1 MHPDHRPEPLRLG
14 TLSRSRSAST
24 PSDLHFSKKSV
35 LSPPP
40 VVPSPAYV
48 AASAAIQIISAG
60 EHDADLDGEEDAGFS
75 QSVSVT
81 PPSLSLL
88 NGFLD
93 HILFNILAVSKSTR
107 LSAIRPAIAEV
118 LKPRFAKEVIA
129 AADDE
134 LSEYMS
140 GEDDEEE
147 EFGGN
152 RESHDFDLVRSWKL
166 TRLRCMVYTRLG
178 DMEEEDEDEYI
189 EREGLN
195 DMDAAHQRFSTYL
208 GTITPAAA
216 IFLTSI
222 IEYIGEQALLIAG
235 ETARSRLSSKPS
247 SIRDGQVESR
257 TGRDY
262 QLVVEENDM
271 EKLAL
276 NATLGRL
283 WRTWRKRIRTPALA
297 RTLSRESILRRGFYT
312 PSSVNSRK
320 SSVATI
326 EEAQI
331 REFATHP
338 SAQEQEKVDPASIA
352 LPMSENDVTEIE
364 IPGLAANFEDEIQTM
379 EARVAHKVRPRSLM
393 VVSSVGGV
401 SSQSSPASASPR
413 VRSAVELSF
422 GSHNRG
428 WSLPTPTNPSRPNR
442 TPDERDTGDEFVT
455 PSEEKP
461 QLETMYENDENT
473 APTERDGASV
483 EEKSLSEGRK
493 SLEHTVYA
501 RPEEVNI
508 DKGVRAKST
517 EVAEPVGQPTSWF
530 DSPSADG
537 GTVEQEVIEGQGT
550 CEKQN
555 LSSSVQRPK
564 RKSSREVSVKASK
577 STLVQE
583 PSESIMQDA
592 VNEESSSMQATNSLR
607 ESNAASAPPNVNHKE
622 TKKYAP
628 QKRESKNIINATA
641 AKSDHKQVNGGTAPL
656 SPTPELTEVPE
667 SPKRPP
673 PRHVSHSSES
683 INRLA
688 SVADESERSSRSR
701 ARSRTNTRASSG
713 SRHRDERSS
722 PAVGTP
728 SERAGV
734 QRIAGPP
741 AQRESSR
748 RRSESVGRP
757 ATASSTTSSKLKGFM
772 GRSQSSQGSNRLRSA
787 SQASR
792 SSEKAGDVVDEDK
805 SELDQLID
813 SQETIHY
820 TLTPRNMRKMD
831 APDTRKFD
839 APRSNT
845 LELAEFLKNTAPPG
859 EDQTRPNMRVVN
871 GLRANPPEKSVTAK
885 YKPIEIPMSA
895 STSAKA
901 PNSKN
906 VQPRDA
912 RSTVQSTRDFADFLR
927 STGPPGQPVKPHLA
941 SGSGAHDV
949 ESRTHT
955 PLSQQRPG
963 TQSSRRT
970 GPRLQARPATASKED
985 QTSDLIDFIR
995 EGPPTAG
1002 ARRIP
1007 RTVAPFR
1014 NTMDSDELL
1023 SLGPRAD
1030 KEATATSSTGSTRNS
1045 SINAAYSD
1053 NSRTGLMESANRAN
1067 VRISPAVQQSS
1078 LPKGKPSGF
1087 PSEDDDMRPVRKQR
1101 RVRDPYAIDS
1111 EDEDDL
1117 EELLEGPKAKPQREE
1132 ESLLD
1137 FLRSEPP
1144 PDFGTDS
1151 APPQPFIMNAG
1162 PSKSSSGMSAA
1173 SAMKARLLRNA
1184 SLDRFPTAKQARTSL
1199 RSRRLT
1205 NSTANAGQNIV
1216 PPVSS
1221 SIQQAPSNTGALNR
1235 SIPEKSDYTNKVDR
1249 EQGSGMEYP
1258 PRRQTET
1265 SALADFL
1272 KNTGPPEPPAYRTS
1286 PTLDDEKSS
1295 SFTKLFTRRKKIEV

>member
-24 PSDLHFSKKSV
+24 PSDLHFAKKSV

-81 PPSLSLL
+81 PPSLALL

-93 HILFNILAVSKSTR
+93 YILFNILAVSKSTR

-152 RESHDFDLVRSWKL
+152 GKSHDFDLVRSWKL

-235 ETARSRLSSKPS
+235 ETARSRLPSKPS
-247 SIRDGQVESR
+247 SIRDDQVESR

-297 RTLSRESILRRGFYT
+297 RTLSRESMLRRGFYT

-331 REFATHP
+331 REFATQP
-338 SAQEQEKVDPASIA
+338 SAQEQEKVDPAAIA

-364 IPGLAANFEDEIQTM
+364 IPGLAANLEDEIQTM

-393 VVSSVGGV
+393 VVSSVGGAQ
-401 SSQSSPASASPR
+401 SQSSPASASPR

-428 WSLPTPTNPSRPNR
+428 WSLPTPTNPSGPNR

-461 QLETMYENDENT
+461 QLETMYENDETT

-483 EEKSLSEGRK
+483 EE
-493 SLEHTVYA
+493 

-508 DKGVRAKST
+508 DRSVRAKST
-517 EVAEPVGQPTSWF
+517 EVAEPVGGQPTSWF
-530 DSPSADG
+530 DSTSADVG
-537 GTVEQEVIEGQGT
+537 RVEQEEVIEGQGT

-564 RKSSREVSVKASK
+564 RKSSREASIKSSK

-592 VNEESSSMQATNSLR
+592 VNEESSSMQASNSLR

-622 TKKYAP
+622 AKKHTT
-628 QKRESKNIINATA
+628 QKREQKNIINATA
-641 AKSDHKQVNGGTAPL
+641 GKSDHKQVNGGAAPL

-683 INRLA
+683 INGLA
-688 SVADESERSSRSR
+688 SVAGESERSSRSR
-701 ARSRTNTRASSG
+701 ARSRTNTRTSSG
-713 SRHRDERSS
+713 SQHRDERSS
-722 PAVGTP
+722 AVGTN

-734 QRIAGPP
+734 QRIPGPP

-748 RRSESVGRP
+748 QRSESVGRP

-792 SSEKAGDVVDEDK
+792 SSEKAGDMVDEDK

-859 EDQTRPNMRVVN
+859 EDQTRPNVRVIN
-871 GLRANPPEKSVTAK
+871 GLRANPPAGPVTAK

-895 STSAKA
+895 SASAKA

-927 STGPPGQPVKPHLA
+927 STGPPGQPHMA

-1023 SLGPRAD
+1023 SLGPRTD

-1067 VRISPAVQQSS
+1067 VRTSPVVQQSS

-1151 APPQPFIMNAG
+1151 APPQPFIINAG
-1162 PSKSSSGMSAA
+1162 PPKSSSGMSAA

-1199 RSRRLT
+1199 RSRRPT
-1205 NSTANAGQNIV
+1205 NSTANAGQNVV
-1216 PPVSS
+1216 PPVPS

-1235 SIPEKSDYTNKVDR
+1235 SIPEKSDYTNNVDR
-1249 EQGSGMEYP
+1249 GQGSGMASP

>member
-1 MHPDHRPEPLRLG
+1 MQPDHRPEPLKLG
-14 TLSRSRSAST
+14 SLSRSRSAST
-24 PSDLHFSKKSV
+24 PSDLQFSKKSV
-35 LSPPP
+35 LSPPL

-48 AASAAIQIISAG
+48 AASAAVQIVSAG
-60 EHDADLDGEEDAGFS
+60 AHDVDLEDEEGTES
-75 QSVSVT
+75 NQSVSVT

-152 RESHDFDLVRSWKL
+152 RESQDFDLVRSWKL

-178 DMEEEDEDEYI
+178 DMEEDDEDEYI

-195 DMDAAHQRFSTYL
+195 DMDAAHQRFSTNL
-208 GTITPAAA
+208 GNITPAAA

-247 SIRDGQVESR
+247 SLRDGQVESR
-257 TGRDY
+257 NGRDY
-262 QLVVEENDM
+262 QLVLEENDM

-283 WRTWRKRIRTPALA
+283 WRTWRKRVRSPALA
-297 RTLSRESILRRGFYT
+297 RTLSRESMLRRGFYT
-312 PSSVNSRK
+312 PTSVNSRK

-331 REFATHP
+331 REFTIPPPAE
-338 SAQEQEKVDPASIA
+338 EQEKIDPASIA
-352 LPMSENDVTEIE
+352 LPMSEHDVREIE
-364 IPGLAANFEDEIQTM
+364 IPGLAANLEGEIQTM

-401 SSQSSPASASPR
+401 PSQSSPSSASPR

-428 WSLPTPTNPSRPNR
+428 WSVPTPTNSSRPDR
-442 TPDERDTGDEFVT
+442 TPDERDNGEEFVT

-461 QLETMYENDENT
+461 QLETMYENDEAT
-473 APTERDGASV
+473 APTGPQDRASV
-483 EEKSLSEGRK
+483 QEKSMVKERRSVEP
-493 SLEHTVYA
+493 TVDA
-501 RPEEVNI
+501 HPEEVNI
-508 DKGVRAKST
+508 DSGIRAKSRRM
-517 EVAEPVGQPTSWF
+517 AEPVGQPTSWF
-530 DSPSADG
+530 DSASADAG
-537 GTVEQEVIEGQGT
+537 RVEQEEVIEGQGT
-550 CEKQN
+550 RERQN
-555 LSSSVQRPK
+555 PSSSVQRPK
-564 RKSSREVSVKASK
+564 RKSSREASLK
-577 STLVQE
+577 TSRSTVVQE
-583 PSESIMQDA
+583 TSESVVQN
-592 VNEESSSMQATNSLR
+592 VVKERSSSMQGTNSLR
-607 ESNAASAPPNVNHKE
+607 ESNAASTPPNVNPQE
-622 TKKYAP
+622 AKKYAS
-628 QKRESKNIINATA
+628 QKREQKNTINVAA
-641 AKSDHKQVNGGTAPL
+641 AKSDLKQVNGGTAPL
-656 SPTPELTEVPE
+656 SPTPELTEFPE
-667 SPKRPP
+667 VPKRPP
-673 PRHVSHSSES
+673 PRRVSHSSES
-683 INRLA
+683 VTGLA
-688 SVADESERSSRSR
+688 SASDESERSSRSR
-701 ARSRTNTRASSG
+701 ARSRTNPRTSSG
-713 SRHRDERSS
+713 SQHRYGRSS

-734 QRIAGPP
+734 QRIGGSS

-748 RRSESVGRP
+748 RRSESASRP
-757 ATASSTTSSKLKGFM
+757 ATAGSATSTKLKGFM
-772 GRSQSSQGSNRLRSA
+772 GRSQSSQGSSRLRSA
-787 SQASR
+787 SQTSR
-792 SSEKAGDVVDEDK
+792 SSEKAGGLVDDDR

-813 SQETIHY
+813 SEETIHY

-831 APDTRKFD
+831 APDTRQLD
-839 APRSNT
+839 APRSST

-859 EDQTRPNMRVVN
+859 EDPTRPSMRGVN
-871 GLRANPPEKSVTAK
+871 GLRANPPERPVTSK
-885 YKPIEIPMSA
+885 YKPIEIPTAASA
-895 STSAKA
+895 SSKA
-901 PNSKN
+901 PISKN
-906 VQPRDA
+906 VQVRDA

-927 STGPPGQPVKPHLA
+927 STGPPGQPAKPH
-941 SGSGAHDV
+941 SDM
-949 ESRTHT
+949 ESRTRT
-955 PLSQQRPG
+955 SLSQQRPS
-963 TQSSRRT
+963 TQSSRKT
-970 GPRLQARPATASKED
+970 GPRLQARPATASKEE

-1007 RTVAPFR
+1007 KTVAPFR
-1014 NTMDSDELL
+1014 NTMDSDELM

-1030 KEATATSSTGSTRNS
+1030 NTAASSVGSTRNS
-1045 SINAAYSD
+1045 SVNAAYYSD

-1067 VRISPAVQQSS
+1067 VRTSPAVQQPSS
-1078 LPKGKPSGF
+1078 FKGKPSGF

-1117 EELLEGPKAKPQREE
+1117 EELMETPKPKPQREE

-1144 PDFGTDS
+1144 PDFGAST
-1151 APPQPFIMNAG
+1151 APPQPFIMNAA
-1162 PSKSSSGMSAA
+1162 PPKSSSGMSAA

-1184 SLDRFPTAKQARTSL
+1184 SLDRFPTAKQSKASM
-1199 RSRRLT
+1199 RSRRPT
-1205 NSTANAGQNIV
+1205 TGAVEPGHDVAA
-1216 PPVSS
+1216 PASS
-1221 SIQQAPSNTGALNR
+1221 YVQQAPSSPGTFSR
-1235 SIPEKSDYTNKVDR
+1235 STPGQTDATDIDR
-1249 EQGSGMEYP
+1249 DAIAPM

-1272 KNTGPPEPPAYRTS
+1272 KNTGPPEPPAYRQS

-1295 SFTKLFTRRKKIEV
+1295 SFTKLFSRRKKIEV